1 MPKIAFLF
9 FCPYHFF
16 VMSRKCIAFSNDSQA
31 ISSRAR
37 DRNPLYT
44 LFLFVR
50 LPYFSVPL
58 QSEFLTHTTM
68 AKKYDLKLKGTV
80 GYWDFNQ
87 HTVDQVLDSMQDQEV
102 HVLIDSLGGMVKD
115 ALSISSAFSAHG
127 NVHVHYRGM
136 NASAATVSSMG
147 AKHISIDASAL
158 YLVHKCSFTVFEWD
172 ALNADELIAKA
183 EEYKK
188 LAADAEKI
196 DITIATMYAK
206 RCKKP
211 IDDLKALM
219 AENKWLSAQE
229 ALEWGFVDEVV
240 EGGEQVR
247 LTASVATAMAS
258 EGMPVPE
265 MNVEAD
271 GFLAQME
278 KILSRVFKSFKKDD
292 TPAAAVATAEVD
304 ESEVKQPTNNNLM
317 KKTFVFVAAVLAA
330 IQSSMPDANEE
341 GKVALDEAQ
350 LDAIEDALAQAK
362 AQEEAKA
369 QEIAAL
375 NEQLEAAQQEIE
387 ALKAEP
393 AVHDD
398 KVVETGDGQPLNEE
412 LTPEEQLA
420 ATIASARKMMK

>member
-1 MPKIAFLF
+1 
-9 FCPYHFF
+9 
-16 VMSRKCIAFSNDSQA
+16 
-31 ISSRAR
+31 
-37 DRNPLYT
+37 
-44 LFLFVR
+44 
-50 LPYFSVPL
+50 
-58 QSEFLTHTTM
+58 M

-136 NASAATVSSMG
+136 NASAATISSMG

-240 EGGEQVR
+240 DGGEQVR

-292 TPAAAVATAEVD
+292 TPAAAVAVAEVD

-330 IQSSMPDANEE
+330 IQSSMPEANEE

-393 AVHDD
+393 AVHDT
-398 KVVETGDGQPLNEE
+398 KVVETGSDQPLNEE
-412 LTPEEQLA
+412 LTPEEQMA
-420 ATIASARKMMK
+420 ATIASAREMMK

>member
-1 MPKIAFLF
+1 M
-9 FCPYHFF
+9 
-16 VMSRKCIAFSNDSQA
+16 
-31 ISSRAR
+31 
-37 DRNPLYT
+37 
-44 LFLFVR
+44 
-50 LPYFSVPL
+50 

-136 NASAATVSSMG
+136 NASAATISSMG
-147 AKHISIDASAL
+147 AKHISIEASAL

-240 EGGEQVR
+240 DGGEQVR

-292 TPAAAVATAEVD
+292 TPAAAVAVAEVD

-330 IQSSMPDANEE
+330 IQSSMPEANEE

-350 LDAIEDALAQAK
+350 LDALEDALAQAK
-362 AQEEAKA
+362 AQEEAKD
-369 QEIAAL
+369 QEIATL
-375 NEQLEAAQQEIE
+375 NEQLAAAQQEIE

-393 AVHDD
+393 AVHDT
-398 KVVETGDGQPLNEE
+398 KVVETGSDQPLNEE
-412 LTPEEQLA
+412 LTPEEQMA
-420 ATIASARKMMK
+420 ATIASAREMMK